1 VAVGNVGLGLIH
13 LKAGIGGWRPM
24 MGGALGVAAIILAV
38 ASRDPVRS
46 TVR

>member
-1 VAVGNVGLGLIH
+1 
-13 LKAGIGGWRPM
+13 M